1 MITLGRLTK
10 VELRDIWKSE
20 SQDFTPW
27 LAQPE
32 NITALAE
39 ALSMELEIEAREREV
54 GPFRADLLCKD
65 LIDDS
70 WVLIENQLE
79 RTDHSHL
86 GQLLTYA
93 AGLQTVTIVWIAS
106 RFTEE
111 HRAALDWL
119 NEITDERFKFFGVE
133 VELWRIGDSIAA
145 PKFNIVSKPNEWTR
159 SITQASRRIESEALS
174 ETKKLQLDFWVAL
187 QKALEGHPFL
197 RSRKPRPQHWTTY
210 SIGRTGMHL
219 GAILD
224 SQKSRIAVELYLGDE
239 NAKSFFGQLKADQV
253 AIEAGLGHAPAWMEL
268 PTRRACRIVSYRSVT
283 DPLDEASW
291 PELIA
296 WISKTLEAYYRVF
309 HKRVSKLNV
318 STTSGDSGTY
328 EAEGSSDV

>member
-10 VELRDIWKSE
+10 VELRDIWRSE

-133 VELWRIGDSIAA
+133 VELWRIGDSVAA

-159 SITQASRRIESEALS
+159 SITQASRRIESETLT
-174 ETKKLQLDFWVAL
+174 ETKKLQLDFWTAL
-187 QKALEGHPFL
+187 ATNLTGHPIL

-210 SIGRTGMHL
+210 SIGRAGIHL
-219 GAILD
+219 AAILD
-224 SQKSRIAVELYLGDE
+224 SQRSRLGVELYLGDE
-239 NAKSFFGQLKADQV
+239 NAKSYFNQLLLHQAE
-253 AIEAGLGHAPAWMEL
+253 IEAVLGHKPDWREL
-268 PTRRACRIVSYRSVT
+268 PTRRACRIVTYRSVA
-283 DPLDEASW
+283 DPFDETNW

-296 WISKTLEAYYRVF
+296 WISRTLEAYHRAF
-309 HKRVSKLNV
+309 HQKVLTLKAPSLASVGVPFDGPEN
-318 STTSGDSGTY
+318 D
-328 EAEGSSDV
+328 DV

>member
-133 VELWRIGDSIAA
+133 VELWRIGDSHAA

-159 SITQASRRIESEALS
+159 SITQASRQIASETLS
-174 ETKKLQLDFWVAL
+174 ETRKLQLSFWIAL
-187 QKALEGHPFL
+187 EKSLEGHPFL

-224 SQKSRIAVELYLGDE
+224 SQKSRIAVELYLGDD
-239 NAKSFFGQLKADQV
+239 NAKSFFSQLKAEQV
-253 AIEAGLGHAPAWMEL
+253 AIEAELGHAPNWMEL
-268 PTRRACRIVSYRSVT
+268 PSRRACRIVSYQAVV
-283 DPLDEASW
+283 DPFDEASW
-291 PELIA
+291 PELMG
-296 WISKTLEAYYRVF
+296 WISMTLEVYYRAF
-309 HKRVSKLNV
+309 HKRVSNLKA
-318 STTSGDSGTY
+318 STRPNEGNSYD
-328 EAEGSSDV
+328 AEGSSDV

>member
-39 ALSMELEIEAREREV
+39 ALSMELEIEVREREV

-133 VELWRIGDSIAA
+133 VELWRIGDSVAA

-174 ETKKLQLDFWVAL
+174 ETKKVQLDFWVAL
-187 QKALEGHPFL
+187 QKALEGHSFL

-253 AIEAGLGHAPAWMEL
+253 AIEAELGHAPVWMEL

-283 DPLDEASW
+283 DPLDETSW

-296 WISKTLEAYYRVF
+296 WISKTLEAYYRAF

-318 STTSGDSGTY
+318 SAASGDSGAY
-328 EAEGSSDV
+328 EAEESSDV

>member
-39 ALSMELEIEAREREV
+39 SLSMELEIEAREREV

-133 VELWRIGDSIAA
+133 VELWRIGDSVAA

-159 SITQASRRIESEALS
+159 SITQASRRIESETLT
-174 ETKKLQLDFWVAL
+174 ETKKLQLDFWTAL
-187 QKALEGHPFL
+187 ATSLAGHPIL

-210 SIGRTGMHL
+210 SIGRAGIHL
-219 GAILD
+219 AAILD
-224 SQKSRIAVELYLGDE
+224 SQRSRLGVELYLGDE
-239 NAKSFFGQLKADQV
+239 NAKSYFNQLILHQV
-253 AIEAGLGHAPAWMEL
+253 EIEAVLGHKPDWREL
-268 PTRRACRIVSYRSVT
+268 PARRACRIVTYHSVA
-283 DPLDEASW
+283 DPFDEANW
-291 PELIA
+291 PEMIA
-296 WISKTLEAYYRVF
+296 WISRTLEAYHRAFYQKVL
-309 HKRVSKLNV
+309 KLKAP
-318 STTSGDSGTY
+318 SLAS
-328 EAEGSSDV
+328 EGVPFEGPENDDV

>member
-174 ETKKLQLDFWVAL
+174 ETKKVQLDFWIAL
-187 QKALEGHPFL
+187 QRALEGHAFL

-239 NAKSFFGQLKADQV
+239 NAKSFFGQLKVDQV
-253 AIEAGLGHAPAWMEL
+253 AIEAELGHAPAWMEL
-268 PTRRACRIVSYRSVT
+268 PSRRACRIVSYRSVT

-296 WISKTLEAYYRVF
+296 WISKTLEAYYRAF
-309 HKRVSKLNV
+309 HKRVLKLNV
-318 STTSGDSGTY
+318 SAVLGDSGAY
-328 EAEGSSDV
+328 EADGSSDV

>member
-119 NEITDERFKFFGVE
+119 NEISDERFKFFGVE
-133 VELWRIGDSIAA
+133 VELWRIGDSVAA

-174 ETKKLQLDFWVAL
+174 ETKKVQLDFWVAL
-187 QKALEGHPFL
+187 QKALEGHAFL

-253 AIEAGLGHAPAWMEL
+253 TIEAELGHAPAWMEL
-268 PTRRACRIVSYRSVT
+268 PSRRACRIVSYRSVT

-291 PELIA
+291 PELIG
-296 WISKTLEAYYRVF
+296 WISKTLEAYYRAF
-309 HKRVSKLNV
+309 HKRVLKLNA
-318 STTSGDSGTY
+318 SATSGDSGAY
-328 EAEGSSDV
+328 EVEGSSDV

>member
-133 VELWRIGDSIAA
+133 VELWRIGDSVAA

-159 SITQASRRIESEALS
+159 SITQASRRIESETLT
-174 ETKKLQLDFWVAL
+174 ETKKLQLDFWTAL
-187 QKALEGHPFL
+187 ATSLAGHPIL

-210 SIGRTGMHL
+210 SIGRAGIHL
-219 GAILD
+219 AAILD
-224 SQKSRIAVELYLGDE
+224 SQRSRLGVELYLSDE
-239 NAKSFFGQLKADQV
+239 NAKSYFNQLLLDQAD
-253 AIEAGLGHAPAWMEL
+253 IEVVLGHTPDWREL
-268 PTRRACRIVSYRSVT
+268 PTRQACRIVTYHAVA
-283 DPLDEASW
+283 DPFDEASW
-291 PELIA
+291 PESIA
-296 WISKTLEAYYRVF
+296 WISRTLEAYHRAF
-309 HKRVSKLNV
+309 HQKVLKLKAP
-318 STTSGDSGTY
+318 SLAS
-328 EAEGSSDV
+328 EGVPFEGPENDV

>member
-20 SQDFTPW
+20 SLDFTPW

-159 SITQASRRIESEALS
+159 SISQASRRIESEALS
-174 ETKKLQLDFWVAL
+174 ETKKVQLDFWVAL
-187 QKALEGHPFL
+187 QKALEGHAFL

-253 AIEAGLGHAPAWMEL
+253 VIEAELGHAPAWMEL
-268 PTRRACRIVSYRSVT
+268 PSRRACRIVSYRSVT

-296 WISKTLEAYYRVF
+296 WISKTLEAYYRAF
-309 HKRVSKLNV
+309 HKRVLKLNV
-318 STTSGDSGTY
+318 SAVLGDSGAY
-328 EAEGSSDV
+328 EADGSSDV

>member
-1 MITLGRLTK
+1 VITLGRLTK

-133 VELWRIGDSIAA
+133 VELWRIGDSVAA

-159 SITQASRRIESEALS
+159 SITQASRQIESEALT

-187 QKALEGHPFL
+187 QKALEGHAFL

-239 NAKSFFGQLKADQV
+239 NAKAFFAQLKAEQG
-253 AIEAGLGHAPAWMEL
+253 AIEAELGHAPAWMEL
-268 PTRRACRIVSYRSVT
+268 PSRRACRIVRYKNVT
-283 DPLDEASW
+283 DPFDETSW
-291 PELIA
+291 PELTG
-296 WISKTLEAYYRVF
+296 WISKTLESYHHAF
-309 HKRVSKLNV
+309 QKRVQKLEAPAA
-318 STTSGDSGTY
+318 SGDVAGY
-328 EAEGSSDV
+328 EAGTGNDA